1 MTRVMRYALLAGG
14 GIMSILLFLLA
25 SASDNSSFFEQNYPW
40 LLSLNVLVALIL
52 LGSVIV
58 LLTRLYKRYR
68 RGKFG
73 SKLMSRLVLL
83 FALMGILPGALI
95 YLVSVQFVSRSIES
109 WFDVRVESA
118 LESGLNLGRAA
129 LDESLNELQSKA
141 RIVAQELAD
150 LPDSAL
156 PARLS
161 RLREQSQIQEAT
173 VLTASGRVIATAGGS
188 LTSLL
193 PNLPNAAALRQ
204 ARLSGGFAII
214 EGGADTGTEFEKNVE
229 KSVEKSV
236 RKSTGKN
243 TGPVVSIAQA
253 LRLRVVMQLPAS
265 ANALSLQSETFFLQ
279 LLQPVPDHLAS
290 NAEDLRVAYSEY
302 QQRSLGRSGL
312 RKIYI
317 VTLTLTLL
325 LAIFA
330 AIVSAFLIASGLAK
344 PLLLLA
350 EGTRAVAEG
359 DLSPRPIVATPDEL
373 GTLTQSFN
381 AMTRQLFDARNTV
394 NRNSAALEH
403 AKAYLES
410 VLANMSAGVMVLD
423 TGFRLLS
430 CNASVERILQQ
441 PLTASLNLPLSQIDG
456 LAAFSSAVIQAFS
469 KQSAQIAAGEVA
481 VGKLHWQQQIE
492 IPRQPAGAEIDH
504 ALTLLARGS
513 NLPLDN
519 GNGYVV
525 VFDDISDVI
534 SAQRSLAWGE
544 VARRLAHEIKNPLT
558 PIQLSAERLQMKLHG
573 KLSTED
579 AALLD
584 KGTATIVNQVTAMK
598 HMVDSFRD
606 YARTPPAVLAP
617 LDLNALIRETLQL
630 YLSNDAS
637 DTIHLSLAADLP
649 ELLGD
654 PTQLRQVVHNLLQN
668 AQDAVNERI
677 SQSNADAP
685 VSRIDVRTE
694 TIYYQGAEGDTHTAV
709 RLSVIDNGNGF
720 SPRILPSAFE
730 PYVTSKSRGTGLGLA
745 MVKKI
750 VDEHGGR
757 IDIQNRTDGSGA
769 MIRIVLLKLAEK
781 TSLSLP

>member
-1 MTRVMRYALLAGG
+1 MRYLLVAGG

-25 SASDNSSFFEQNYPW
+25 SASANSSFFEQNYPW
-40 LLSLNVLVALIL
+40 LLGLNALVAVLL

-58 LLTRLYKRYR
+58 LLARLYKRYR

-73 SKLMSRLVLL
+73 SRLMARLVLL
-83 FALMGILPGALI
+83 FALMGILPGGLI

-129 LDESLNELQSKA
+129 LDESLNDLHSKA
-141 RIVAQELAD
+141 RNMAQELAD
-150 LPDSAL
+150 LPDTAL
-156 PARLS
+156 SSRLS
-161 RLREQSQIQEAT
+161 RLRDQSEIQEVT
-173 VLTASGRVIATAGGS
+173 VLSADGHVIATAGGS

-193 PNLPNAAALRQ
+193 PDLPSAAVLRK
-204 ARLSGGFAII
+204 ARLSRGFSAI
-214 EGGADTGTEFEKNVE
+214 EGGTDPAA
-229 KSVEKSV
+229 
-236 RKSTGKN
+236 
-243 TGPVVSIAQA
+243 GPSGSDAASGQA
-253 LRLRVVMQLPAS
+253 LRLRVVLQLPGSAS
-265 ANALSLQSETFFLQ
+265 SLSLQNETHFLQ
-279 LLQPVPDHLAS
+279 LLQPVPAQLAA

-302 QQRSLGRSGL
+302 QQRSLARTGL

-381 AMTRQLFDARNTV
+381 AMTRQLFDARNAV
-394 NRNSAALEH
+394 ERNSAALEH
-403 AKAYLES
+403 AKVYLES

-423 TGFRLLS
+423 TEFRLVS
-430 CNASVERILQQ
+430 CNASVERILHQQ
-441 PLTASLNLPLSQIDG
+441 LSDALGQPLSQIAA
-456 LAAFSSAVIQAFS
+456 LAAFSDAVIQAFS
-469 KQSAQIAAGEVA
+469 EQSAQAAAGDGA
-481 VGKLHWQQQIE
+481 TDKLHWQQQIE
-492 IPRQPAGAEIDH
+492 IPRQPAAGETGHVI
-504 ALTLLARGS
+504 TLLARGS
-513 NLPLDN
+513 NLPLGN
-519 GNGYVV
+519 GQGSGYVV

-573 KLSTED
+573 KLSPED
-579 AALLD
+579 AAMLD
-584 KGTATIVNQVTAMK
+584 KGTATIVNQVTSMK
-598 HMVDSFRD
+598 RMVDSFRD
-606 YARTPPAVLAP
+606 YARTPPAVLVP
-617 LDLNALIRETLQL
+617 LDLNALIREILQL
-630 YLSNDAS
+630 YLSGDAS
-637 DTIHLSLAADLP
+637 DTIHLSLGSDVP
-649 ELLGD
+649 EIMGD

-668 AQDAVNERI
+668 AQDAVHERQ
-677 SQSNADAP
+677 SQDAAAAY
-685 VSRIDVRTE
+685 VARIDVKTE
-694 TIYYQGAEGDTHTAV
+694 AIHFQGADGSTRTAV
-709 RLSVIDNGNGF
+709 RLSVSDNGNGF
-720 SPRILPSAFE
+720 SPRILASAFE
-730 PYVTSKSRGTGLGLA
+730 PYVTSKPRGTGLGLA

-757 IDIQNRTDGSGA
+757 IDIHNRTDGTGA
-769 MIRIVLLKLAEK
+769 TVRIVLLKLADRLANMPANKLSHNPSEK
-781 TSLSLP
+781 TSLLLP